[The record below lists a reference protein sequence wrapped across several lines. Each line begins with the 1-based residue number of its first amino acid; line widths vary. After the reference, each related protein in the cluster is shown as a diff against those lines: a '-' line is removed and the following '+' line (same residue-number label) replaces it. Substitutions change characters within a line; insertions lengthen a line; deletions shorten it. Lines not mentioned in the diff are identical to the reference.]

1 MEVIPPKVLVGHN
14 MHLTHSDKQQL
25 MRLSSEDYGRVAEL
39 WDRYWVPAYAP
50 ARGRLFDLVELRR
63 GENILDVG
71 TGTGATAVVAA
82 RLVGKTGSVLAIDN
96 SRGMLSVAESK
107 ARRLGLGNVR
117 FVRADF
123 TSLPPKEGY
132 FDAAISSYGIP
143 DLDAEAVLRHFFK
156 ALKHGGRL
164 CFCLIAKN
172 VKGPGVAIRRLTQ
185 MHRTDRP
192 GSKLAE
198 RRRLEAIEQEVLK
211 RSNALY
217 SASLAS
223 IRKKVRLAGFGEVR
237 AFTET
242 FPVRFPSAKAY
253 LDILLLSSFHDE
265 FAEMTPRAQRAFLSE
280 ARDTLE
286 RFKGGG
292 GHQWQVEVNFC
303 FARRV

>member
-14 MHLTHSDKQQL
+14 SHLTDSEKQQI
-25 MRLSSEDYGRVAEL
+25 MRLSSQDYGRVAKL

-71 TGTGATAVVAA
+71 TGTGATAVIAA
-82 RLVGKTGSVLAIDN
+82 KLVGETGSVLAIDN
-96 SRGMLSVAESK
+96 SRGMLSVAENK
-107 ARRLGLGNVR
+107 ARRLGLRNIR
-117 FVRADF
+117 FVRAEF
-123 TSLPPKEGY
+123 TSLRPKEGY
-132 FDAAISSYGIP
+132 FDAAISSYGTP
-143 DLDAEAVLRHFFK
+143 DLDAETGLRFFFR

-164 CFCLIAKN
+164 CFCEKANK
-172 VKGPGVAIRRLTQ
+172 VEEPGVAIRRLTQ
-185 MHRTDRP
+185 VHRIDRP

-198 RRRLEAIEQEVLK
+198 RRRLEAIEQEVLN

-217 SASLAS
+217 RASLAS

-253 LDILLLSSFHDE
+253 LDTLLLSSFHDE
-265 FAEMTPRAQRAFLSE
+265 FAEMTPRAQRVFLSE

-286 RFKGGG
+286 RFKRGEGL
-292 GHQWQVEVNFC
+292 QWQVEVNFC
-303 FARRV
+303 LARRG